1 MQQHPDVVN
10 GTVDRSVTLALPN
23 PFEYVQE
30 RSNQFLALFPHRHDY
45 IYARHPSPGKR
56 PQWQT
61 ESRHPLSD
69 RLIEQGTYL
78 YGVRF
83 GKETQYAMLDID
95 IGSAYHPRRDP
106 IAFQKLTEAL
116 EPLGLVSAI
125 TCTSSDSQGLHLYFP
140 FSESLTAWEVGS
152 GVTLLLESQGF
163 KVTPGQLE
171 VFPNARLYTIES
183 TPNLF
188 NAHRLPL
195 QRGSYLL
202 NDDLEPIWTDQTTFV
217 EQWRQCQS
225 RNNLS
230 NETLQ
235 QIIKQKKRRSYRL
248 SNKADKFLNDLN
260 AEIEQ
265 GWTDHG
271 QTNRLLGRI
280 TMRTYVFHHVMYGGE
295 PLTGDSL
302 IKEVL
307 TVAQAL
313 PGYELWCRH
322 QHEIEDRVSE
332 WVSCIEKSHYFH
344 YGEQFRKYKSKKER
358 AESEN
363 TEPSWNQ
370 QQSQKTKD
378 KIQAAL
384 KELSDKNELPEQA
397 TARFNALRK
406 FGIGGG
412 SLYRYKELWHPLW
425 KSQKK
430 SPQTPQCNN
439 ESGQFGALAWPN
451 CHSSTSLLQGIDG
464 NNNEIN
470 GSSDLK
476 SVEHQPEG
484 GNSHREEIQRIR
496 EMLSKAQ
503 VAVDLQAAQE
513 VVKAEEMLAQ
523 ESRAAH
529 LQRMAYWL
537 TLDDPILM
545 TEALAWLRQQPS
557 ELCAEL
563 LDTELSELQQQALE
577 TIVETVEQLQRLDWG
592 PGRIQEELRSQF
604 SISSLAHLTAKQR
617 QQWLSYLRSRPDTG

>member
-1 MQQHPDVVN
+1 
-10 GTVDRSVTLALPN
+10 
-23 PFEYVQE
+23 
-30 RSNQFLALFPHRHDY
+30 
-45 IYARHPSPGKR
+45 
-56 PQWQT
+56 
-61 ESRHPLSD
+61 
-69 RLIEQGTYL
+69 
-78 YGVRF
+78 
-83 GKETQYAMLDID
+83 MLDVD

-163 KVTPGQLE
+163 KVTPGQIE
-171 VFPNARLYTIES
+171 VFPNTRLYTIES

-202 NDDLEPIWTDQTTFV
+202 NDDLEPIWTDQPTFV
-217 EQWRQCQS
+217 DQWRQCQS
-225 RNNLS
+225 RNNL
-230 NETLQ
+230 NNTTLQ
-235 QIIKQKKRRSYRL
+235 QIIRQKKRRSYRL

-280 TMRTYVFHHVMYGGE
+280 TMRTYVFHHVMYGGD
-295 PLTGDSL
+295 PLAGDSL

-307 TVAQAL
+307 AVAKAL

-322 QHEIEDRVSE
+322 QHEIKDRVSE

-344 YGEQFRKYKSKKER
+344 YGEQFGKYKSKKEKP
-358 AESEN
+358 ESEN

-384 KELSDKNELPEQA
+384 KDLSDNNELPEQA

-425 KSQKK
+425 RSQSN
-430 SPQTPQCNN
+430 SPQTPLLNN
-439 ESGQFGALAWPN
+439 ESGQFGHANAPN
-451 CHSSTSLLQGIDG
+451 CHSSTSLLQDIDG
-464 NNNEIN
+464 NSNET
-470 GSSDLK
+470 SSSGDLK
-476 SVEHQPEG
+476 SVESRSEG
-484 GNSHREEIQRIR
+484 GNPHHEEIQRIR
-496 EMLSKAQ
+496 GMLSKAQ

-513 VVKAEEMLAQ
+513 VVEVEEILAQ

-529 LQRMAYWL
+529 LQQMAYWL

-545 TEALAWLRQQPS
+545 AEALAWLRQQPP

-563 LDTELSELQQQALE
+563 LKSEELSDSQQQSLE
-577 TIVETVEQLQRLDWG
+577 TIVEVVEQLQQLNWG
-592 PGRIQEELRSQF
+592 PGKIIEELQSQF
-604 SISSLAHLTAKQR
+604 SVPSLTHLTIVQR
-617 QQWLSYLRSRPDTG
+617 QQWLSYLRARSDTG

>member
-1 MQQHPDVVN
+1 M
-10 GTVDRSVTLALPN
+10 
-23 PFEYVQE
+23 E
-30 RSNQFLALFPHRHDY
+30 LFPHRHDY
-45 IYARHPSPGKR
+45 IYARHPLPGKR

-78 YGVRF
+78 YGARF
-83 GKETQYAMLDID
+83 GKETQYAMVDVD

-152 GVTLLLESQGF
+152 GITLLLESQGF

-217 EQWRQCQS
+217 EQWKQCQG

-235 QIIKQKKRRSYRL
+235 RIIRQKKRRSYRL

-280 TMRTYVFHHVMYGGE
+280 TMRTYVFHHVMYDGE
-295 PLTGDSL
+295 PLADESL

-307 TVAQAL
+307 AVAKAL

-344 YGEQFRKYKSKKER
+344 YGEQFGKYKSKKEKPD
-358 AESEN
+358 SEN

-370 QQSQKTKD
+370 RQSQKTKD

-412 SLYRYKELWHPLW
+412 SLYRYKELWHPLSQE
-425 KSQKK
+425 KSTHTHQL
-430 SPQTPQCNN
+430 NN

-451 CHSSTSLLQGIDG
+451 CHSSTSLLQDVDG
-464 NNNEIN
+464 NNNKIN
-470 GSSDLK
+470 GSSDRK
-476 SVEHQPEG
+476 SITSQPEG
-484 GNSHREEIQRIR
+484 GNPHREEIQRIR
-496 EMLSKAQ
+496 ERLSKAQ
-503 VAVDLQAAQE
+503 VTIDLQAAQE
-513 VVKAEEMLAQ
+513 VVEAEEILAQ

-529 LQRMAYWL
+529 LQQMAYWL

-545 TEALAWLRQQPS
+545 AEALAWLRQQPP

-563 LDTELSELQQQALE
+563 LAMELVEEQARSLSTIVNIIDQLQQ
-577 TIVETVEQLQRLDWG
+577 LDWG
-592 PGRIQEELRSQF
+592 PKRIGQELQARF
-604 SISSLAHLTAKQR
+604 SISSLAHLTAEQR
-617 QQWLSYLRSRPDTG
+617 QQWLFYLRSHPDTEYPNTE

>member
-1 MQQHPDVVN
+1 MPEN
-10 GTVDRSVTLALPN
+10 N
-23 PFEYVQE
+23 E
-30 RSNQFLALFPHRHDY
+30 FLDLFPHRHDY
-45 IYARHPSPGKR
+45 IYANHPSPGKR

-116 EPLGLVSAI
+116 EPLGLVSTI

-217 EQWRQCQS
+217 EQWRQCQR
-225 RNNLS
+225 RNNLK

-235 QIIKQKKRRSYRL
+235 QIIRQKKRRSYRL
-248 SNKADKFLNDLN
+248 STKADKFLNDLN

-307 TVAQAL
+307 TIAKAL

-322 QHEIEDRVSE
+322 QHEIEDRASE
-332 WVSCIEKSHYFH
+332 WISCIEKSHYFH
-344 YGEQFRKYKSKKER
+344 YGEQFGKYKSKKEKP
-358 AESEN
+358 ESEN

-384 KELSDKNELPEQA
+384 KELSDKNELPEQT

-412 SLYRYKELWHPLW
+412 SLYRYKELWHPLSQE
-425 KSQKK
+425 KSTHTSQLK
-430 SPQTPQCNN
+430 N
-439 ESGQFGALAWPN
+439 ESGQFGQANAPN

-464 NNNEIN
+464 NNNKTN

-476 SVEHQPEG
+476 SVAPQPEG
-484 GNSHREEIQRIR
+484 GNPHREEIQRIR

-513 VVKAEEMLAQ
+513 VVEAEEMLAQ

-529 LQRMAYWL
+529 LQQMAYWL

-545 TEALAWLRQQPS
+545 VEALAWLRQQPP

-563 LDTELSELQQQALE
+563 LDTELSEAKQRSLGM
-577 TIVETVEQLQRLDWG
+577 IVEIVEQLQRLDWG
-592 PGRIQEELRSQF
+592 PGRIQEELRSFFEAASPTQF
-604 SISSLAHLTAKQR
+604 STSSLAHLTADQQ
-617 QQWLSYLRSRPDTG
+617 QQWLSYLRVSAGEALPTHPDTG